1 MERVMYINHNNED
14 VTITMTDDVCT
25 ATSDDGDMFFH
36 FEFSDTSVDPK
47 TEIVDEFGEDVYN
60 ELVS

>member
-14 VTITMTDDVCT
+14 VTITMT
-25 ATSDDGDMFFH
+25 DDGDMFFH

>member
-1 MERVMYINHNNED
+1 
-14 VTITMTDDVCT
+14 MTDDVCT
-25 ATSDDGDMFFH
+25 ATTDDGDMFFH